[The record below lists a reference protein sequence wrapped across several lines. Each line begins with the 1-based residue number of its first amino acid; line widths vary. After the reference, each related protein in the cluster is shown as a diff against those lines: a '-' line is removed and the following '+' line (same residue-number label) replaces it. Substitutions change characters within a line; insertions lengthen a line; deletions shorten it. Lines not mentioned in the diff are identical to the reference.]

1 MAKKTVASL
10 KNKNAKSF
18 SKVVRFKKNIST
30 GGFSTTID
38 VIPKE
43 SVKEFLSKK

>member
-18 SKVVRFKKNIST
+18 SKVVRFKKNNST